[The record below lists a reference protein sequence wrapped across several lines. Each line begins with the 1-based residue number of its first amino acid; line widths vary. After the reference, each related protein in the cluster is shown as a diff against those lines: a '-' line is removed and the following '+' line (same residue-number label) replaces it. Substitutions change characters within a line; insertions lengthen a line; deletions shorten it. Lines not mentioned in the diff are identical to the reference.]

1 MPRARAVCP
10 HGDGRA
16 DERRRRR
23 HPCSHKNINKSR
35 RHDGDETDRRQH
47 RRRRNLGDTRTKTI
61 GIAGVAA
68 HEQDHHNAA
77 FDCSRGRDQN
87 HRSRTSR
94 RYHLRASLMIRRR
107 SRIRA
112 RVRSVRKRKST
123 RTRKSHG
130 HHRSSRTAARTSILL
145 TSAAATTAAAV
156 HRRSTGRS
164 SISPPPQ
171 PQEPGNYYIIMAMPG
186 NTYVIYQ
193 HGRPQSMHRRAL
205 IYRIGLEH
213 RRQFKTRNQSGRP
226 SQPSWLQCEI
236 RKRQRQQQ
244 MKKWQLLLLQL
255 QVKKASGSGSR

>member
-1 MPRARAVCP
+1 MATKQIA
-10 HGDGRA
+10 GSIADG
-16 DERRRRR
+16 E
-23 HPCSHKNINKSR
+23 
-35 RHDGDETDRRQH
+35 
-47 RRRRNLGDTRTKTI
+47 NLGDTRTKTI

-130 HHRSSRTAARTSILL
+130 HHRSSRTATAASILL
-145 TSAAATTAAAV
+145 TSAAVSSPAATTTAAV

-193 HGRPQSMHRRAL
+193 HGRPQSMHRRGRCDILL
-205 IYRIGLEH
+205 IYRSGLEH